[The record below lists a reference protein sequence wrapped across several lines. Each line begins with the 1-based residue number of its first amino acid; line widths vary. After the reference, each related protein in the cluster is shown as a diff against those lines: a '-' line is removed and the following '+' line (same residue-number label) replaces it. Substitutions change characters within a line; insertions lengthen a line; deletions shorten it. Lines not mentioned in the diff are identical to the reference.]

1 MRDNTEKRR
10 TPDVQQ
16 RRRDLCDAAIQ
27 LLADHGAK
35 GLSHPRVDRQA
46 GVADGS
52 TSYYFRTRKALV
64 HAVAERV
71 AELDLADLERA
82 ALAQPDVPGRTTAAD
97 LAAVVMKSITGT
109 GLTRTRARFELLLQA
124 GRDPALSEVFERNT
138 RMYVQL
144 HRDLAHRPQPESEID
159 PDRIADDALVT
170 MNFISGLM
178 ISAAAGAQPMLSPDH
193 LEQIL
198 SRIAGA
204 IGSAGVER
212 NR

>member
-35 GLSHPRVDRQA
+35 GLSHPRVDRRA

-52 TSYYFRTRKALV
+52 TSYYFRTRQALV
-64 HAVAERV
+64 RAVAERV
-71 AELDLADLERA
+71 AELDLADLRRA
-82 ALAQPDVPGRTTAAD
+82 ALVQPDVSGRTPAAD
-97 LAAVVMKSITGT
+97 LAAVVMESITGD
-109 GLTRTRARFELLLQA
+109 GLARTRARFELLLQA

-144 HRDLAHRPQPESEID
+144 HRDLADRSQPKSQID
-159 PDRIADDALVT
+159 PDRITDDAFVT

-178 ISAAAGAQPMLSPDH
+178 ISAAAGAQPVLSRDR

-198 SRIAGA
+198 SRIAGG
-204 IGSAGVER
+204 IDSATAEPE
-212 NR
+212 